1 MTTQYAYGLLVLGTR
16 DVQRP
21 VRQQFDADAFSAVGE
36 VPNLM
41 EDPGSTGWGTMMGT
55 FEWNRIT
62 ERTRYVLAQ
71 ALDDEPR
78 VSNSHAKRQ
87 LADRLEL
94 AWRAAHLVPRR
105 IPLTGRAWI
114 LSGLC
119 SPERRPPRLRS
130 IDGLIRIGRLPRP
143 FYWATDGF
151 WHALGQEE
159 PGEEAAEW
167 LSEWATIEKLL
178 VGLRQP
184 DKLPLLLWIA
194 VLAIEAGLERPM
206 LEFRIPD
213 LVRAAECVLA
223 VPGRMPKGSAKTT
236 SREVFAERALKLVP
250 DLARHWY
257 VGGSQIEPDLVAL
270 YDLRSECVHGK
281 AAFADLKSKGVA
293 GANRAGQLEY
303 LAQELARRSVVT
315 AMRAVEAGTAA
326 FSDRAQLEAAW
337 ITGAFP

>member
-1 MTTQYAYGLLVLGTR
+1 M
-16 DVQRP
+16 
-21 VRQQFDADAFSAVGE
+21 
-36 VPNLM
+36 
-41 EDPGSTGWGTMMGT
+41 
-55 FEWNRIT
+55 
-62 ERTRYVLAQ
+62 
-71 ALDDEPR
+71 
-78 VSNSHAKRQ
+78 
-87 LADRLEL
+87 
-94 AWRAAHLVPRR
+94 
-105 IPLTGRAWI
+105 
-114 LSGLC
+114 
-119 SPERRPPRLRS
+119 
-130 IDGLIRIGRLPRP
+130 
-143 FYWATDGF
+143 
-151 WHALGQEE
+151 
-159 PGEEAAEW
+159 
-167 LSEWATIEKLL
+167 ATIEKLL